1 MSSAYDKLARPLQ
14 KWVHM
19 NGWSNLRPIQTD
31 TIHAVM
37 DSTAD
42 VIVSARTAGGK
53 TEAAF
58 LPLISRALEN
68 PAETSGFDLVYI
80 GPLKALITDQAMRLD
95 EMCREL
101 DMPVIPWHGDVSNSV
116 KIRARKTPRGILLI
130 TPESL
135 EALFVRRGQEVPR
148 LFSATQAIIIDE
160 LHNFLD
166 SERGMQMR
174 SLLTRLEIAV
184 RHPIRR
190 VGLSATLGDMN
201 MARAYLRP
209 DAANTVKLVEN
220 NNEESELRMQVRGYV
235 SGNTDEHAPSAT
247 DMVSGHLFRN
257 LRGDNHL
264 VFAGARQSVEIYADR
279 LRSLC
284 EEAHLPLEFYPHH
297 ANLSKDHRSFV
308 EKRLKENNLP
318 TTAICTSTLE
328 LGIDIGSVKSVAQ
341 IGAPFGVASLR
352 QRLGR
357 SGREEEQPQ
366 ILRQYAIEARLDSK
380 SNLVDQFRL
389 GLMRTMAIIDLLLEK
404 WYEPPKMNALH
415 LSTLV
420 HQILSVIAER
430 GGAHANR
437 IHRVLCKEGPFR
449 QVDEKTF
456 SDVLRAMGRLE
467 TGLIEQSS
475 DGLLLLGAAGER
487 MVEHYSFFAVFKT
500 PEEYRLVADGREIGT
515 VPVDNMM
522 HPGMHLIF
530 SGRRWLI
537 KDIHDREKVI
547 LASPAK
553 AGVAPIFG
561 GDPGMI
567 HDRVI
572 ERMFDL
578 LEGNNEPKY
587 MNPAAIELL
596 REARGNFMQWRFSE
610 TPVIALKGGSHILAT
625 RCGTGKTTALSM
637 ALSASGFEVMQ
648 HDGFL
653 SVEPGVAEKSL
664 GQVLMEMANGKIPD
678 LFAHSPGLMFEKHHS
693 CLTDDLLQ
701 RDALSTRVDA
711 KCLRELCSSLQPG
724 LQQDGPQD
732 GPKPDCGPEGH

>member
-37 DSTAD
+37 DSTDD
-42 VIVSARTAGGK
+42 VIVSASTAGGK

-58 LPLISRALEN
+58 LPLVSRVLEN

-95 EMCREL
+95 DMCQEMDL
-101 DMPVIPWHGDVSNSV
+101 PVFPWHGDVSNSI
-116 KIRARKTPRGILLI
+116 KTRAKKTPRGILLI

-135 EALFVRRGQEVPR
+135 EALFVRRGQEIPR
-148 LFSATQAIIIDE
+148 LFGAAQAIIIDE

-184 RHPIRR
+184 KHPIRR

-201 MARAYLRP
+201 LAREYLRP
-209 DAANTVKLVEN
+209 DAADAVRLIEN
-220 NNEESELRMQVRGYV
+220 ESEMSELRMQLRGYV
-235 SGNTDEHAPSAT
+235 SGSNDKQMSSAT
-247 DMVSGHLFRN
+247 NTVAGHLFRN

-264 VFAGARQSVEIYADR
+264 VFAGARQSVEIYADC
-279 LRSLC
+279 LRNLC
-284 EEAHLPLEFYPHH
+284 EDAHLPLEFYPHH

-341 IGAPFGVASLR
+341 VGAPFSVASLR

-357 SGREEEQPQ
+357 SGREEGQPQ
-366 ILRQYAIEARLDSK
+366 ILRQYTIEAQLDSK
-380 SNLVDQFRL
+380 SNLVDQLRL
-389 GLMRTMAIIDLLLEK
+389 GLMRTMAIIELLLEK
-404 WYEPPKMNALH
+404 WYEPPKANALH

-449 QVDEKTF
+449 QVDGTTF
-456 SDVLRAMGRLE
+456 MEVLRAMGRPE
-467 TGLIEQSS
+467 TELIEQAS
-475 DGLLLLGAAGER
+475 DGLLLLGSAGER
-487 MVEHYSFFAVFKT
+487 LVEHYSFYAVFKT
-500 PEEYRLVADGREIGT
+500 PEEYRLVAGGKEIGT
-515 VPVDNMM
+515 VPVDHMM
-522 HPGMHLIF
+522 SPGMHLIF
-530 SGRRWLI
+530 SGLRWLVE
-537 KDIHDREKVI
+537 DIHDREKVI

-553 AGVAPIFG
+553 AGVPPIFG
-561 GDPGMI
+561 GDPGII

-572 ERMFDL
+572 ERMYDL
-578 LEGNNEPKY
+578 LDGTHEPGY
-587 MNPAAIELL
+587 MDQTALHLL
-596 REARGNFMQWRFSE
+596 REARGNYKMWRFSE
-610 TPVIALKGGSHILAT
+610 TPVVTLKDESHIIAT
-625 RCGTGKTTALSM
+625 RCGTIKTTALRM
-637 ALSASGFEVMQ
+637 ALGASGFEVMQ

-653 SVEPGVAEKSL
+653 SVDPGKAEKSI

-678 LFAHSPGLMFEKHHS
+678 LFAHSPSLMFEKHHS
-693 CLTDDLLQ
+693 SLTDDLLKQ
-701 RDALSTRVDA
+701 DALSTRVDA
-711 KCLRELCSSLQPG
+711 ECLQELCSG
-724 LQQDGPQD
+724 LLRISPE
-732 GPKPDCGPEGH
+732 PEYGPEEC

>member
-14 KWVHM
+14 KWIRM
-19 NGWSNLRPIQTD
+19 NGWSSLRPIQSD

-37 DSTAD
+37 DSSAD
-42 VIVSARTAGGK
+42 VIVSAQTAGGK

-68 PAETSGFDLVYI
+68 PAETGGFDLVYI

-95 EMCREL
+95 EMCQDM
-101 DMPVIPWHGDVSNSV
+101 DMPVIPWHGDVSNSI
-116 KIRARKTPRGILLI
+116 KTRARKTPKGILLI

-135 EALFVRRGQEVPR
+135 EALFARRGQEIPR
-148 LFSATQAIIIDE
+148 LFTATQAIIIDE

-184 RHPIRR
+184 KHPIRR
-190 VGLSATLGDMN
+190 IGLSATLGDMN

-209 DAANTVKLVEN
+209 DAANAVKLVEN
-220 NNEESELRMQVRGYV
+220 NDEESELLMQVRGYV
-235 SGNTDEHAPSAT
+235 SGKKPDEKSEEQKPSSAT
-247 DMVSGHLFRN
+247 DTVANHLFDN

-264 VFAGARQSVEIYADR
+264 VFAGARQSVEIYADH
-279 LRSLC
+279 LRRLC
-284 EEAHLPLEFYPHH
+284 EQAHLPLEFYPHH
-297 ANLSKDHRSFV
+297 ANLSKDHRNFV

-357 SGREEEQPQ
+357 SGREEGQPQ
-366 ILRQYAIEARLDSK
+366 ILRQYAIEAQLDSK

-389 GLMRTMAIIDLLLEK
+389 GLIRTMAIIDLLLEK
-404 WYEPPKMNALH
+404 WYEPPKTDALH

-420 HQILSVIAER
+420 HQILSVIAEK

-437 IHRVLCKEGPFR
+437 IHRILCKEGPFR
-449 QVDEKTF
+449 QVDGKTF
-456 SDVLRAMGRLE
+456 MEVLKAMGRPE

-500 PEEYRLVADGREIGT
+500 PEEYRLVAGGRDIGT
-515 VPVDNMM
+515 VPVDNMLS
-522 HPGMHLIF
+522 PGMHLIF
-530 SGRRWLI
+530 SGRRWLVN
-537 KDIHDREKVI
+537 DIHDREKVI
-547 LASPAK
+547 MASPAK
-553 AGVAPIFG
+553 AGVPPIFG
-561 GDPGMI
+561 GEPGMI

-572 ERMFDL
+572 DRMFDL
-578 LEGNNEPKY
+578 LEGNHEPNY
-587 MNPAAIELL
+587 MNPTAIELL

-610 TPVIALKGGSHILAT
+610 RHVVALKDGSHVIAT
-625 RCGTGKTTALSM
+625 RCGTEKTTALAM

-653 SVEPGVAEKSL
+653 SVEPGKAEKSIAQIL
-664 GQVLMEMANGKIPD
+664 SEMADGKIPD
-678 LFAHSPGLMFEKHHS
+678 LFAHSPSLMFEKHHF

-711 KCLRELCSSLQPG
+711 ECLRELCSDLQP
-724 LQQDGPQD
+724 DRS
-732 GPKPDCGPEGH
+732 KPDYNPEQC